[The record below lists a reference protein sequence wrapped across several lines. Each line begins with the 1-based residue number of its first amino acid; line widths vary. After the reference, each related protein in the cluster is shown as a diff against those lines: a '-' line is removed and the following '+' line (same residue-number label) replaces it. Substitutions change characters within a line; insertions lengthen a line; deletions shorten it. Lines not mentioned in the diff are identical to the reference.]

1 MSFSGS
7 LTGNGVVSFGEI
19 FDVKL
24 GQRPKIKNIKHC
36 HIGSSYKIGTNIEKE
51 VENIVKETGLIY
63 DNSKSFSEFT
73 GNVVDTVSTTTQGGI
88 LTYAIR
94 CFDTVT
100 NVNVG
105 DILYSKDGH
114 LIGKVHQVSSGLYLY
129 FQYHLYYTPTQYD
142 ELIRINKRTFVT
154 SLSLEDIDV
163 FTALNTLVN
172 KKGLD
177 YTLKGKKIITRNLD
191 DISSL
196 RKYSVGY
203 LEAHRLISVES
214 NASLFD
220 KANKVIV
227 IGDKIRSELTSPIKG
242 TDKVIRI
249 VDSSIKD
256 ITEANQI
263 AQETLKVHNGESRKI
278 TLTLEKK
285 GLELLEAG
293 DILTLNFPHHNIPK
307 ADYQVFEIEN
317 VLAGVMKITVGTFD
331 KTIAERLS
339 EISLEQKKSNIS
351 QMSKDALIVSAGL
364 ALFDSINI
372 NFIDV
377 TYDITSTVVTN
388 PNLGFDDLVG
398 FTETVNFDT
407 QTSLKSSYN
416 DGVIERAEK
425 YTDMMED

>member
-1 MSFSGS
+1 M
-7 LTGNGVVSFGEI
+7 
-19 FDVKL
+19 
-24 GQRPKIKNIKHC
+24 
-36 HIGSSYKIGTNIEKE
+36 
-51 VENIVKETGLIY
+51 
-63 DNSKSFSEFT
+63 
-73 GNVVDTVSTTTQGGI
+73 
-88 LTYAIR
+88 
-94 CFDTVT
+94 
-100 NVNVG
+100 
-105 DILYSKDGH
+105 
-114 LIGKVHQVSSGLYLY
+114 
-129 FQYHLYYTPTQYD
+129 
-142 ELIRINKRTFVT
+142 
-154 SLSLEDIDV
+154 
-163 FTALNTLVN
+163 VN

-203 LEAHRLISVES
+203 LEANRLISVES
-214 NASLFD
+214 NTSLFD

-227 IGDKIRSELTSPIKG
+227 VGDKIRTEITSPVKG

-263 AQETLKVHNGESRKI
+263 AQETLNVHNGESRKI
-278 TLTLEKK
+278 TLTLDKK

-293 DILTLNFPHHNIPK
+293 DILTLNFPQHNIPK

-317 VLAGVMKITVGTFD
+317 VLAGVMKVTVGTFD

-351 QMSKDALIVSAGL
+351 LMKKDALTVSAGL

-372 NFIDV
+372 NFV
-377 TYDITSTVVTN
+377 EMSYDITSTVVEN
-388 PNLGFDDLVG
+388 PNLGFDDVVG

-407 QTSLKSSYN
+407 QTTLKSSY
-416 DGVIERAEK
+416 DDEIIRRAKK